1 MANISITEIQE
12 SGTTSSLSN
21 CNTGGDEF
29 INSGVEFVR
38 IANTHASQ
46 AYNVT
51 VVAQT
56 TSIDHPTF
64 GELTKAS
71 AVKQVNAGQTIYLGP
86 FKQRSFDD
94 ADGKVQ
100 LTYLTTGGAALST
113 VSSGVHALKIEVL
126 YLKQSLY

>member
-1 MANISITEIQE
+1 MASISITEILE
-12 SGTTSSLSN
+12 TGTTSSLAD
-21 CNTGGDEF
+21 CNTGGDYF
-29 INSGVEFVR
+29 RNSGVEFLRVN
-38 IANTHASQ
+38 NTHGSQ

-56 TSIDHPTF
+56 TSLDHPSF
-64 GELTKAS
+64 GVLTKES
-71 AVKQVNAGQTIYLGP
+71 AVKQINAGQTIYLGP

-94 ADGKVQ
+94 SDSNVQ

-113 VSSGVHALKIEVL
+113 VSSGVHGLKIEVL